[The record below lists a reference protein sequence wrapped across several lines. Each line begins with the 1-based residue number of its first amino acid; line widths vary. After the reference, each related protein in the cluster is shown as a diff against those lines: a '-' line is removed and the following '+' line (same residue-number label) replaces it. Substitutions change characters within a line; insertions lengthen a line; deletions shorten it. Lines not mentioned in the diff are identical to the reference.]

1 LNKRI
6 NVQAERGVT
15 APIDARDKVLGKA
28 AYVDDVAVQG
38 LQHAVLLRS
47 PYARAKIL
55 GVTLDLEAD
64 WEGITVVTAADIPG
78 ENVVCIGESR
88 DWPLLAADSVLHE
101 GEVVAAVCAPSLRAA
116 RAAVKRIQVRYEPL
130 EPLLDPR
137 RSEDNAVRIFGQDN
151 VFARTTVERGG
162 TRGSGR
168 WIECDW
174 QVGAQDPVPLETHGV
189 IAKPEQDGSLTLFGT
204 MSRPEW
210 VQQTLLEA
218 LKLSSVT
225 IIQSVIGGGRSCRAE
240 VPVQLAAHAALLST
254 CVGKPVKLQLSRTEQ
269 LRYTA
274 KRHPL
279 QVTLRTQVDEVGRLH
294 RVEARL
300 LLDGGAYAT
309 SSAKALETVLLHAL
323 GPYHCDSVHVH
334 GVVVATNRPPN
345 SALAEFDIAAI
356 HFCIERQMDRIAN
369 SRTLDPVAV
378 RKMNVLRGGDSLHTG
393 DVLRW
398 AVGVEVVETAERLA
412 KAPLIAIRRPAPA
425 KSLPGRGVGLS
436 LCCLQ
441 PQGGGTVAVELRG
454 AKVRVLVPYV
464 DAGEGHPTRF
474 AVLVSR
480 ALKLPIS
487 AIVVRP
493 MDTSRIQPSLASPPE
508 IQVALGRVVQRLV
521 KIVAQE
527 VGIRSADFARI
538 LAKRTSTKRI
548 RVEEPILPRE
558 GLSVAFHAAIV
569 DLLVDPDT
577 GEVTLRRI
585 VTTSAGRRPVHAR
598 MSQIELE
605 GAVARA
611 IGSALSEKLE
621 VGPQGAWRV
630 SGMAGIPKADAIP
643 ELITEFILAPDTLG
657 PAEPEDGVGGA
668 VLGAI
673 AQAIEQ
679 ATGAVI
685 RAVPMHPE
693 QVLEAMP

>member
-1 LNKRI
+1 MI
-6 NVQAERGVT
+6 
-15 APIDARDKVLGKA
+15 APIDSRGKVVGKA
-28 AYVDDVAVQG
+28 AYVDDVAVEG
-38 LQHAVLLRS
+38 VQHAVLLRS

-55 GVTLDLEAD
+55 GVSLDLEAD
-64 WEGITVVTAADIPG
+64 WRGITVVTAADIPG

-88 DWPLLAADSVLHE
+88 DWPLLAAERVRYE

-137 RSEDNAVRIFGQDN
+137 RSEDNQVQIFGQDN

-162 TRGSGR
+162 VRGSGR
-168 WIECDW
+168 WVECEW

-189 IAKPEQDGSLTLFGT
+189 IAKPEDDGSLTLFGT

-225 IIQSVIGGGRSCRAE
+225 VIQSVIGGGRSCRAE
-240 VPVQLAAHAALLST
+240 VPVQVAAQAALLAIRI
-254 CVGKPVKLQLSRTEQ
+254 GKPVKLQLSRTEQ

-323 GPYHCDSVHVH
+323 GPYHCDSVFVH

-345 SALAEFDIAAI
+345 AALAEFDIAAM
-356 HFCIERQMDRIAN
+356 HFCIERQMDQIAN
-369 SRTLDPVAV
+369 YRALNPVGV
-378 RKMNVLRGGDSLHTG
+378 RKVNVLRGGDSLHTG

-412 KAPLIAIRRPAPA
+412 QAPLTAFRRPGSA

-436 LCCLQ
+436 FRCLQ
-441 PQGGGTVAVELRG
+441 PKGGGRVSIELRG
-454 AKVRVLVPYV
+454 AKVRLLVPYV

-474 AVLVSR
+474 ALLVSR

-487 AIVVRP
+487 TVVVLP
-493 MDTSRIQPSLASPPE
+493 MDTSRIQPSPAWPSE
-508 IQVALGRVVQRLV
+508 IQAALGRVVQRLV

-527 VGIRSADFARI
+527 VGGSTSDFSI
-538 LAKRTSTKRI
+538 LLAKRNSRKRI

-558 GLSVAFHAAIV
+558 GLSVAFHAAVV

-585 VTTSAGRRPVHAR
+585 VTTSAGRRPVHQG

-605 GAVARA
+605 GAVGRS

-630 SGMAGIPKADAIP
+630 SGLGGIPKASAMP
-643 ELITEFILAPDTLG
+643 ELITEFILAPETLG
-657 PAEPEDGVGGA
+657 SAEPEGGVGGA
-668 VLGAI
+668 VLGAM

-679 ATGAVI
+679 ATGAVM
-685 RAVPMHPE
+685 RAVPMNPE
-693 QVLEAMP
+693 QVLKALP

>member
-1 LNKRI
+1 M
-6 NVQAERGVT
+6 QAERGMI
-15 APIDARDKVLGKA
+15 APIDSRGKVVGKS
-28 AYVDDVAVQG
+28 AYVDDVAVEG
-38 LQHAVLLRS
+38 VQHAVLLRS

-55 GVTLDLEAD
+55 GVSLDLEAD
-64 WEGITVVTAADIPG
+64 WRGITVVTAAEIPG

-88 DWPLLAADSVLHE
+88 DWPLLAAERVRYE

-137 RSEDNAVRIFGQDN
+137 RSEDNQVQIFGQDN

-168 WIECDW
+168 WVECEW

-189 IAKPEQDGSLTLFGT
+189 IAKPEDDGSLTLFGT

-225 IIQSVIGGGRSCRAE
+225 VIQSVIGGGRSCRAE
-240 VPVQLAAHAALLST
+240 VPVQVAAQAALLAIRI
-254 CVGKPVKLQLSRTEQ
+254 GKPVKLQLSRTEQ

-309 SSAKALETVLLHAL
+309 SSAEALETVLRHAL
-323 GPYHCDSVHVH
+323 GPYHCDSVFIH

-345 SALAEFDIAAI
+345 AALAEFDIAAM
-356 HFCIERQMDRIAN
+356 HFCIERQMDQIAN
-369 SRTLDPVAV
+369 YRALNPVGV
-378 RKMNVLRGGDSLHTG
+378 RKVNVLRGGDSLHTG

-412 KAPLIAIRRPAPA
+412 QAPLTAFRRPGSA

-436 LCCLQ
+436 FCCLQ
-441 PQGGGTVAVELRG
+441 PKGGGRVSIELRG

-474 AVLVSR
+474 ALLVSR

-487 AIVVRP
+487 TVVVLP
-493 MDTSRIQPSLASPPE
+493 MDTSRIQPSPAWPSE
-508 IQVALGRVVQRLV
+508 IQAALGRVVQRLV

-527 VGIRSADFARI
+527 VGGSTSDFSI
-538 LAKRTSTKRI
+538 LLAKRNSRKRI

-558 GLSVAFHAAIV
+558 GLSVAFHAAVV

-585 VTTSAGRRPVHAR
+585 VTTSAGRRPVHQG

-605 GAVARA
+605 GAVGRS

-630 SGMAGIPKADAIP
+630 SGMGGIPKASAMP
-643 ELITEFILAPDTLG
+643 ELITEFILAPETLG
-657 PAEPEDGVGGA
+657 SAEPEGGVGGA

-679 ATGAVI
+679 ATGAVM
-685 RAVPMHPE
+685 RAVPMNPE
-693 QVLEAMP
+693 QVLKALP

>member
-1 LNKRI
+1 MI
-6 NVQAERGVT
+6 
-15 APIDARDKVLGKA
+15 APIDSRGKVVGKS
-28 AYVDDVAVQG
+28 AYVDDVAVEG
-38 LQHAVLLRS
+38 VQHAVLLRS

-55 GVTLDLEAD
+55 GVSLDLEAD
-64 WEGITVVTAADIPG
+64 WRGITVVTAAEIPG

-88 DWPLLAADSVLHE
+88 DWPLLAAERVRYE

-137 RSEDNAVRIFGQDN
+137 RSEDNQVQIFGQDN

-168 WIECDW
+168 WVECEW

-189 IAKPEQDGSLTLFGT
+189 IAKPEDDGSLTLFGT

-225 IIQSVIGGGRSCRAE
+225 VIQSVIGGGRSCRAE
-240 VPVQLAAHAALLST
+240 VPVQVAAQAALLAIRI
-254 CVGKPVKLQLSRTEQ
+254 GKPVKLQLSRTEQ

-309 SSAKALETVLLHAL
+309 SSAEALETVLRHAL
-323 GPYHCDSVHVH
+323 GPYHCDSVFIH

-345 SALAEFDIAAI
+345 AALAEFDIAAM
-356 HFCIERQMDRIAN
+356 HFCIERQMDQIAN
-369 SRTLDPVAV
+369 YRALNPVGV
-378 RKMNVLRGGDSLHTG
+378 RKVNVLRGGDSLHTG

-412 KAPLIAIRRPAPA
+412 QAPLTAFRRPGSA

-436 LCCLQ
+436 FCCLQ
-441 PQGGGTVAVELRG
+441 PKGGGRVSIELRG

-474 AVLVSR
+474 ALLVSR

-487 AIVVRP
+487 TVVVLP
-493 MDTSRIQPSLASPPE
+493 MDTSRIQPSPAWPSE
-508 IQVALGRVVQRLV
+508 IQAALGRVVQRLV

-527 VGIRSADFARI
+527 VGGSTSDFSI
-538 LAKRTSTKRI
+538 LLAKRNSRKRI

-558 GLSVAFHAAIV
+558 GLSVAFHAAVV

-585 VTTSAGRRPVHAR
+585 VTTSAGRRPVHQG

-605 GAVARA
+605 GAVGRS

-630 SGMAGIPKADAIP
+630 SGMGGIPKASAMP
-643 ELITEFILAPDTLG
+643 ELITEFILAPETLG
-657 PAEPEDGVGGA
+657 SAEPEGGVGGA

-679 ATGAVI
+679 ATGAVM
-685 RAVPMHPE
+685 RAVPMNPE
-693 QVLEAMP
+693 QVLKALP

>member
-1 LNKRI
+1 M
-6 NVQAERGVT
+6 QAERGMI
-15 APIDARDKVLGKA
+15 APIDSRGKVVGKA
-28 AYVDDVAVQG
+28 AYVDDVAVEG
-38 LQHAVLLRS
+38 VQHAVLLRS

-55 GVTLDLEAD
+55 GVSLDLEAD
-64 WEGITVVTAADIPG
+64 WRGITVVTAADIPG

-88 DWPLLAADSVLHE
+88 DWPLLAAERVRYE

-137 RSEDNAVRIFGQDN
+137 RSEDNQVQIFGQDN

-162 TRGSGR
+162 VRGSGR
-168 WIECDW
+168 WVECEW

-189 IAKPEQDGSLTLFGT
+189 IAKPEDDGSLTLFGT

-225 IIQSVIGGGRSCRAE
+225 VIQSVIGGGRSCRAE
-240 VPVQLAAHAALLST
+240 VPVQVAAQAALLAIRI
-254 CVGKPVKLQLSRTEQ
+254 GKPVKLQLSRTEQ

-323 GPYHCDSVHVH
+323 GPYHCDSVFVH

-345 SALAEFDIAAI
+345 AALAEFDIAAM
-356 HFCIERQMDRIAN
+356 HFCIERQMDQIAN
-369 SRTLDPVAV
+369 YRALNPVGV
-378 RKMNVLRGGDSLHTG
+378 RKVNVLRGGDSLHTG

-412 KAPLIAIRRPAPA
+412 QAPLTAFRRPGSA

-436 LCCLQ
+436 FRCLQ
-441 PQGGGTVAVELRG
+441 PKGGGRVSIELRG
-454 AKVRVLVPYV
+454 AKVRLLVPYV

-474 AVLVSR
+474 ALLVSR

-487 AIVVRP
+487 TVVVLP
-493 MDTSRIQPSLASPPE
+493 MDTSRIQPSPAWPSE
-508 IQVALGRVVQRLV
+508 IQAALGRVVQRLV

-527 VGIRSADFARI
+527 VGGSTSDFSI
-538 LAKRTSTKRI
+538 LLAKRNSRKRI

-558 GLSVAFHAAIV
+558 GLSVAFHAAVV

-585 VTTSAGRRPVHAR
+585 VTTSAGRRPVHQG

-605 GAVARA
+605 GAVGRS

-630 SGMAGIPKADAIP
+630 SGLGGIPKASAMP
-643 ELITEFILAPDTLG
+643 ELITEFILAPETLG
-657 PAEPEDGVGGA
+657 SAEPEGGVGGA
-668 VLGAI
+668 VLGAM

-679 ATGAVI
+679 ATGAVM
-685 RAVPMHPE
+685 RAVPMNPE
-693 QVLEAMP
+693 QVLKALP